1 MRTTGVGDLSA
12 ENSRSKPNQSNQPH
26 ASRPSRLRQVCRAA
40 FSAAVCVA
48 TIVMT
53 FSIAPAVLAMSDR
66 QDLVRWFNQV
76 LDLVG
81 Q

>member
-12 ENSRSKPNQSNQPH
+12 ENSRPKPNQSNQPH
-26 ASRPSRLRQVCRAA
+26 ASRSSRLGQVCRAA
-40 FSAAVCVA
+40 FSAVVCVA
-48 TIVMT
+48 TTVMT

>member
-1 MRTTGVGDLSA
+1 
-12 ENSRSKPNQSNQPH
+12 
-26 ASRPSRLRQVCRAA
+26 
-40 FSAAVCVA
+40 VA

-53 FSIAPAVLAMSDR
+53 ISIAPAVLAMSDR